1 MTTAAL
7 GTYYD
12 IGGLNGFS
20 DINTSTPAAANAMG
34 DNAGFGNYSRWLD
47 YEKPM
52 GYGLFASLDGG
63 GGEIDIDLWIKEV
76 IIRSRQTSHQRTMA
90 NPMVQNIHRAGAN
103 FWRHPIT
110 RGVTTVLTSFVGGGI
125 FSGMKN
131 AYTAVKGY
139 RYANV
144 AKNGLTNEQLVTKAG
159 QKAFD
164 VIPGKGPTVG
174 TARHEYATSLLQR
187 YQKIYGNRGLEF
199 KVRSPD
205 GKAILD
211 VLDTKKS
218 IIYDWKFGAGARMSN
233 NQLMKYQFYFPN
245 NKITPLFYR

>member
-20 DINTSTPAAANAMG
+20 DANAGTPAATNAMG

-47 YEKPM
+47 YEKPT

-63 GGEIDIDLWIKEV
+63 GEIDRHLWIKEV

-90 NPMVQNIHRAGAN
+90 NARSIHQAHAA

-139 RYANV
+139 RYANDATKTFEIADGV
-144 AKNGLTNEQLVTKAG
+144 RRAKAAQQLGYKTIEAVDHTGKVFQVPIKNLTSPLKNSIDISTPINKFRYDMIYNGMKAG
-159 QKAFD
+159 EKLPPIYVHPGSRGISIFD
-164 VIPGKGPTVG
+164 
-174 TARHEYATSLLQR
+174 
-187 YQKIYGNRGLEF
+187 
-199 KVRSPD
+199 
-205 GKAILD
+205 
-211 VLDTKKS
+211 
-218 IIYDWKFGAGARMSN
+218 
-233 NQLMKYQFYFPN
+233 
-245 NKITPLFYR
+245 ITFF